1 MVENLQCKE
10 GLLDASAG
18 NEHVPAGLT
27 EAFHRDRRLLSGG
40 AVEDGDVHKGRSQA
54 SIGGRVA
61 LAR

>member
-18 NEHVPAGLT
+18 DEHVPARFT
-27 EAFHRDRRLLSGG
+27 EALHCDRRLLSSR

-54 SIGGRVA
+54 SRGGRVA